1 MMYLQLLAKRMTG
14 PRYHVKELGSWE
26 SLQGD
31 LNGNKIGEFIVARL
45 EGGRLC
51 ILDKKS

>member
-1 MMYLQLLAKRMTG
+1 MYLQLLSKIMTG
-14 PRYHVKELGSWE
+14 PTYHVKGLASWK

-31 LNGNKIGEFIVARL
+31 LNGNKIGEFIVAAL
-45 EGGRLC
+45 EAGRLC